1 MRRFGYESV
10 YMSEEGKRR
19 ERERERECGA
29 HLNLA
34 RMNDI
39 VTLHLELCVL
49 DDKCPY
55 IIAKPVRV

>member
-1 MRRFGYESV
+1 MT
-10 YMSEEGKRR
+10 
-19 ERERERECGA
+19 RECGA

-39 VTLHLELCVL
+39 VTLHLELRVL

-55 IIAKPVRV
+55 VVA